1 MQLHSSISKALVMV
15 VGIGTN
21 DTSTP
26 VLRTELLIDTGSSFT
41 WLQAYPCNLC
51 YDQGDFPYY
60 NRTSSLSFDLVNCE
74 DETCKLAPNEAHPG
88 CDSITW
94 SPSVACSYNVGYLDG
109 SNSSGVMGRETFYIP
124 DVSLRRYR
132 VLQFVPFGLG
142 TSNHLPN
149 NFRSFAPGIAG
160 FGMYGYGTFLSTFGV
175 NKFSHCFPREDNDNG
190 VLSLGEP
197 IVLEDDGTLPVQMLF
212 DTGSSESIL
221 SSQLL
226 DAVETGI
233 KYALKKFRAK
243 RSPSKQLCYK
253 ITDMLK
259 INLDMVAKV
268 TFEFRY
274 TTRID
279 VFSFHAWEQKQ
290 FDYRNWF
297 CLRFIRGSEGTNV
310 FGNNLMRDVNIGYT
324 LYEDDLAMYFN
335 HQPCW
340 R

>member
-60 NRTSSLSFDLVNCE
+60 NRTSSLSFDPVNCE

-149 NFRSFAPGIAG
+149 NVRSFVPGIAG
-160 FGMYGYGTFLSTFGV
+160 FDMYGYGTFLSTFGV

-190 VLSLGEP
+190 VLSLGVEAKIRGEKVPLTTGLTSYVSQLTNVFVSGEP
-197 IVLEDDGTLPVQMLF
+197 IVLEDDGTLPVQMVF

-226 DAVETGI
+226 DAVETG
-233 KYALKKFRAK
+233 
-243 RSPSKQLCYK
+243 
-253 ITDMLK
+253 
-259 INLDMVAKV
+259 
-268 TFEFRY
+268 
-274 TTRID
+274 
-279 VFSFHAWEQKQ
+279 H
-290 FDYRNWF
+290 
-297 CLRFIRGSEGTNV
+297 
-310 FGNNLMRDVNIGYT
+310 
-324 LYEDDLAMYFN
+324 
-335 HQPCW
+335 
-340 R
+340 